1 MEEIRYDIKRSRGD
15 IAAER
20 KRRKRIRRKRRLR
33 RLGAAGK
40 LLFLVLLL
48 TAVWKYLRPVCAW
61 IYHVKTGG
69 VFAAASDVL
78 AGDSEADEEDICLVL
93 QNMAKNDSRAAFL
106 LEHEAEYPREI
117 LKLASENAE
126 TLDFA
131 ADYLEKK
138 AVPCTDSIGE
148 VTKGTIPFLLQW
160 DERWGYG
167 AYGNGVIGINGC
179 GPTCL
184 AMVAAGLTGDDR
196 LTPARVAA
204 FAEENGYYVEGVG
217 TKWTLMSEGAPAFGI
232 QGQEMN
238 PGKDAVMNSLE
249 GGNPVICSMRPG
261 DFTTT
266 GHFIVLAGTE
276 NGKIIVYDPNSI
288 DRSSRLWDYETL
300 EYQINNLWKFFL
312 LPL

>member
-1 MEEIRYDIKRSRGD
+1 MEEIRYDLRKTRKD

-61 IYHVKTGG
+61 IYHVKTEG
-69 VFAAASDVL
+69 VFAAASDIL
-78 AGDSEADEEDICLVL
+78 AGDSEAAKANARLAL
-93 QNMAKNDSRAAFL
+93 QNMALHDSRAAFL
-106 LEHEAEYPREI
+106 LEHEDEYPREI

-138 AVPCTDSIGE
+138 DIPCADSVGE
-148 VTKGTIPFLLQW
+148 IKKGTIPFLLQW

-204 FAEENGYYVEGVG
+204 FAE
-217 TKWTLMSEGAPAFGI
+217 
-232 QGQEMN
+232 
-238 PGKDAVMNSLE
+238 
-249 GGNPVICSMRPG
+249 
-261 DFTTT
+261 
-266 GHFIVLAGTE
+266 
-276 NGKIIVYDPNSI
+276 
-288 DRSSRLWDYETL
+288 
-300 EYQINNLWKFFL
+300 
-312 LPL
+312 

>member
-1 MEEIRYDIKRSRGD
+1 M
-15 IAAER
+15 
-20 KRRKRIRRKRRLR
+20 
-33 RLGAAGK
+33 
-40 LLFLVLLL
+40 LLL

-61 IYHVKTGG
+61 IYHVKTEG
-69 VFAAASDVL
+69 VFAAASDIL

-288 DRSSRLWDYETL
+288 ERSSRLWDYETL